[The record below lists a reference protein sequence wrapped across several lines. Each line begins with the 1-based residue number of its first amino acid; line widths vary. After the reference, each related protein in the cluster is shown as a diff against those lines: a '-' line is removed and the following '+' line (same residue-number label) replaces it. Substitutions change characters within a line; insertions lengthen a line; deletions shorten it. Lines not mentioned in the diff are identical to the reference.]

1 MSAKRVRLLGIL
13 GAAIALGGLR
23 AACAEPVIPGSTAY
37 CLYEVPTDEPGKRR
51 WINLAIVQYVEAT
64 RTELKI
70 FYGGGSFGAG
80 HEARIPLATLEE
92 GAAIMEKLRK
102 AAAACR

>member
-1 MSAKRVRLLGIL
+1 MKRNRLLNIIC
-13 GAAIALGGLR
+13 AAVALGGLR
-23 AACAEPVIPGSTAY
+23 VACAEPVFPGSTAY

-70 FYGGGSFGAG
+70 YFGGGSFGAG
-80 HEARIPLATLEE
+80 HEAKIPLASMEE
-92 GAAIMEKLRK
+92 AAAIMEKLRK
-102 AAAACR
+102 AAAGCR

>member
-1 MSAKRVRLLGIL
+1 MNTKRVRLLAAVC
-13 GAAIALGGLR
+13 AAIALVGPR
-23 AACAEPVIPGSTAY
+23 MACAESAIPGTTAF
-37 CLYEVPTDEPGKRR
+37 CLYEIPSDEAGKRR

-70 FYGGGSFGAG
+70 YYGGGSFGSG
-80 HEARIPLATLEE
+80 HEVRIPFASMEEAATVF
-92 GAAIMEKLRK
+92 EKLRK